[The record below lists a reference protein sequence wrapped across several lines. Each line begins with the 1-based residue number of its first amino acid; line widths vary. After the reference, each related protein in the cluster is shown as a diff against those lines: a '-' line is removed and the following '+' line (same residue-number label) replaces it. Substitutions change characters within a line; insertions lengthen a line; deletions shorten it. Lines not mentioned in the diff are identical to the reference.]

1 MALINQRAREI
12 HFKLVYY
19 GPSLGGKTTNLR
31 YLHERIPA
39 DRCGRLVS
47 IATDHDR
54 TLFFDFLPV
63 ELGQIQG
70 LTTRFHLYT
79 VPGQPY
85 YKLSR
90 RSVLQGVDGLVFV
103 ADSNPSRFA
112 ANVESL
118 ADLKRNLGELGLS
131 FDRLPLVL
139 QYNKRDLVWALPL
152 ERLQEALNP
161 LRLPYFEAVGTTGQ
175 GVVDT
180 LRSACKSVL
189 SRIDPP
195 RTEAARVAQG
205 AASA

>member
-1 MALINQRAREI
+1 
-12 HFKLVYY
+12 
-19 GPSLGGKTTNLR
+19 
-31 YLHERIPA
+31 
-39 DRCGRLVS
+39 
-47 IATDHDR
+47 

-112 ANVESL
+112 ANLESYQ
-118 ADLKRNLGELGLS
+118 DLGRNLGELGLAL
-131 FDRLPLVL
+131 DRLPLVF
-139 QYNKRDLVWALPL
+139 QYNKRDLVGALPL

-161 LRLPYFEAVGTTGQ
+161 RRVPEFEAVGTTGQ

-195 RTEAARVAQG
+195 RAEAPRAVGAVAV
-205 AASA
+205 